1 MGFKSIKIALNS
13 ILVIMIAVGGLAN
26 VGLAADDGYRTQHRS
41 TGKITLR
48 QIRPY
53 VESSAPDDNIRAQH
67 VFDLVGTLNMVDG
80 NQVTIGNRQL
90 TLASNV
96 SASGIAIWTEVGAKL
111 NQAGQVVA
119 LEIVSD
125 EPH

>member
-1 MGFKSIKIALNS
+1 MGFKSIKTALNS
-13 ILVIMIAVGGLAN
+13 ILVILIAVGGLAN
-26 VGLAADDGYRTQHRS
+26 VGLAADDGYRARQRL
-41 TGKITLR
+41 TGKAFIR

-67 VFDLVGTLNMVDG
+67 VFDLVGTLNMIDG
-80 NQVTIGNRQL
+80 NQITIGNRQL